1 MEAADS
7 NLNSFEVK
15 WNEVVESILEAREV
29 FLDFKVRAITMDA
42 DQAVVADS
50 FEMPCLRQM
59 KLALL
64 VEFLPEEV
72 FAALFKLED
81 ERRLP
86 RICVNVVV
94 PDCLVSELHLQ
105 PHFFA
110 FHLNQVGQTL
120 VVAHDHKLANHF
132 DNRVL
137 FRNVDLFGLP
147 AVPVVYEPGTIEL
160 VVLEH

>member
-1 MEAADS
+1 
-7 NLNSFEVK
+7 
-15 WNEVVESILEAREV
+15 
-29 FLDFKVRAITMDA
+29 MDA

-50 FEMPCLRQM
+50 FKMPCLRQM

-72 FAALFKLED
+72 FATLFKLED

-86 RICVNVVV
+86 RVCVDVIV

-105 PHFFA
+105 SHFFT

-132 DNRVL
+132 DNCIL
-137 FRNVDLFGLP
+137 FRNVNLFGLP
-147 AVPVVYEPGTIEL
+147 AVPVVDEPGTIKL
-160 VVLEH
+160 VVLKH